1 LTTAGVGCSQS
12 GMNGKYNYNLRIY
25 KRCLNI
31 MKNQNGSEYPQNY
44 DVIVKWM
51 AAALRGETLEVIGVK
66 TGRIEEVFGFE
77 PAEISVKAG
86 RVDLMARD
94 ETGALYHIEE
104 QRNLQKADMY
114 RFAAYHFLAAR
125 QWGPGLKDIILA
137 SGDVYDGRKTIITE
151 SGKYEPAVIDFTQ
164 KDGRKRLAE
173 IREAAEKGEPVNFL
187 ELVFLPLY
195 GKETGKARSAIA
207 EEVIRFEAGLYRAE
221 KIPATLP
228 AATLIMSNKIISRER
243 LQEIWEEIKMLDIIE
258 IAEEK
263 GIEKGKMLGI
273 QEGKSLGIQEGKILG
288 ILEDRR
294 EMVMDAL
301 IERFG
306 IAPVHISERIRAVNN
321 TDALKGLFRQVLK
334 CQNIGEFEAV
344 LNRV

>member
-1 LTTAGVGCSQS
+1 
-12 GMNGKYNYNLRIY
+12 
-25 KRCLNI
+25 
-31 MKNQNGSEYPQNY
+31 MKSQNGAEYPQNY
-44 DVIVKWM
+44 DVIIKWL
-51 AAALRGETLEVIGVK
+51 ADALRGETLEVLGVK

-77 PAEISVKAG
+77 PAEIAVKAG
-86 RVDLMARD
+86 RVDVMARD
-94 ETGALYHIEE
+94 ENGALYHIEE

-114 RFAAYHFLAAR
+114 RFAAYHFLAAK
-125 QWGPGLKDIILA
+125 QWGPKLTDIILA
-137 SGDVYDGRKTIITE
+137 SGDVYAGEKVITTG
-151 SGKYEPAVIDFTQ
+151 SGKYNPIVIDFTQ
-164 KDGRKRLAE
+164 RNGRKRLAE
-173 IREAAEKGEPVNFL
+173 IREAVEKGEPVNLL

-195 GKETGKARSAIA
+195 GAETGTARSRLA
-207 EEVIRFEAGLYRAE
+207 EEALRFGSSLYHAE
-221 KIPATLP
+221 KISAVLL
-228 AATLIMSNKIISRER
+228 AAMLIISNKLIDRER
-243 LQEIWEEIKMLDIIE
+243 LKALWEEIKMLDILE

-263 GIEKGKMLGI
+263 GMEKGKILGI
-273 QEGKSLGIQEGKILG
+273 QEGKYLGIQEGKMLG